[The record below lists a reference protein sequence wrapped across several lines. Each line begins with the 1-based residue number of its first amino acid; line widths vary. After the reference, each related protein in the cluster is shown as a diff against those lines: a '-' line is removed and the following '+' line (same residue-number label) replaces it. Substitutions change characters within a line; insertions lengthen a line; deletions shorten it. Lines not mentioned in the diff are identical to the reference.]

1 MLTRDASVPKPVSK
15 VCSVLVAVVNW
26 LSRPLLTYSMS
37 LTLLAGHDRSG
48 QQPIMTAYANCM
60 VDSWGPL

>member
-15 VCSVLVAVVNW
+15 VCSVLVAVVKR

-37 LTLLAGHDRSG
+37 LE
-48 QQPIMTAYANCM
+48 I
-60 VDSWGPL
+60 VSWS